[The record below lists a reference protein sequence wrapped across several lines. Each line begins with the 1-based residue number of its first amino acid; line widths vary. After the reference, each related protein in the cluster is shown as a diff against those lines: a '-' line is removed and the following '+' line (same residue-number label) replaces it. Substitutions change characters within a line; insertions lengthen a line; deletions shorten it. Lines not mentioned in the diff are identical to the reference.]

1 LLGIK
6 VIKLNKIKGTQ
17 TIGVQICSLLESGA
31 SFFSK
36 LETSGYRLKPKTDKP
51 KSRRSAVSFRTAK
64 ISAQIHRQ
72 KISVGLM
79 PNVES

>member
-17 TIGVQICSLLESGA
+17 TVGSKSCSPLETGA

-36 LETSGYRLKPKTDKP
+36 LETSGYRLKPKPAKP
-51 KSRRSAVSFRTAK
+51 KSRRSAGNFRTTK

-72 KISVGLM
+72 EIGVRLM
-79 PNVES
+79 PNEKS